1 MERRIEKATLRSGD
15 RVIFAKATDVYD
27 VILITPSADE
37 ETLQTCSTLDS
48 ARDVAR
54 GGVSGGRLWWRHHSV
69 PAVTEPYRISIIDLT
84 RPTSASSLWREPAD
98 LPTKLDG

>member
-15 RVIFAKATDVYD
+15 RIIFAKATDVYD

-54 GGVSGGRLWWRHHSV
+54 GGVSGGRLWWRRPLSSGRDR
-69 PAVTEPYRISIIDLT
+69 AVQDFHNRFDPPNFGIVAMAGAGRTC
-84 RPTSASSLWREPAD
+84 
-98 LPTKLDG
+98 